1 MPVCGFLDHMFMFN
15 SLHICAGNNSRSP
28 HRTDHSLSGLIRH
41 VPNLN
46 DVGASDPSH
55 VSLLYNGTQSPLA
68 CAINSILCSG
78 KRADLLTLSWA
89 LTKLCSLRWRY
100 WDEVIFIHFV
110 PDLVE
115 EHFYKFYVLC
125 SLSSVRVRTT
135 KASFKER
142 GKSIND
148 CFCKIFKREVFIPAI
163 CTLKW
168 VSVHICNG
176 NMNSCGPSQ

>member
-1 MPVCGFLDHMFMFN
+1 MPVCGFLDHMFMLN

-68 CAINSILCSG
+68 CAINSIFYSG
-78 KRADLLTLSWA
+78 KRADLLTISWA

-115 EHFYKFYVLC
+115 EHCHKFYVLC
-125 SLSSVRVRTT
+125 SLSSVRAIQ
-135 KASFKER
+135 ASCKER

-148 CFCKIFKREVFIPAI
+148 CFYKIFKMEVFIPA
-163 CTLKW
+163 TLKW
-168 VSVHICNG
+168 ISVHICNG
-176 NMNSCGPSQ
+176 NIKSCGPSY